1 MQSVA
6 EQALMFRP
14 SGSSQPYGSFLGVLG
29 FFGGFIGSLLSE
41 DSMGE
46 KGGIMSGKMWMKKKL
61 GMAMADNPGR
71 KKERN

>member
-46 KGGIMSGKMWMKKKL
+46 KGGIMSGKMWMQRNS
-61 GMAMADNPGR
+61 GVATADNPGR
-71 KKERN
+71 ITGRN